1 MVVKKGA
8 KKSATKKPAAKKTAA
23 KKPAAK
29 KAAAKKAV
37 AKKAAAKKPVAKK
50 AAAKKAVAKKAAAK
64 KPVAK
69 KAAAKKAVAKKA
81 AAKKAVAKKTAA
93 KKAVAKKTAAKKPVA
108 KKAAAKKPVAK
119 KAAAKK
125 PVAKKTTAKKAVA
138 KKPARTKKTPA
149 VAPVPAEGSEPSEPE
164 GGRGLLKSPYSAP
177 KITGQ
182 WDGKAFNA
190 SALKDKWTVL
200 YFYPKDATPGCTIEA
215 RDFERL
221 SKEYEKNNAV
231 IVGVSKDSCQSHT
244 KFAQKE
250 SLSFVLLSDENS
262 DLCEKFGVW
271 KEKKMYGKSFLGI
284 ERSTFLINPEG
295 MVVAQWPK
303 VKVDGHAQE
312 VLAALKRVRR

>member
-8 KKSATKKPAAKKTAA
+8 KKSATKKPAAKKAVAKKAAA

-29 KAAAKKAV
+29 KAAAKK
-37 AKKAAAKKPVAKK
+37 PV
-50 AAAKKAVAKKAAAK
+50 AKKAVAKKA
-64 KPVAK
+64 
-69 KAAAKKAVAKKA
+69 
-81 AAKKAVAKKTAA
+81 
-93 KKAVAKKTAAKKPVA
+93 AAKKPVA

-125 PVAKKTTAKKAVA
+125 PVAKKAAAKKPVAKKAAAKKPVA
-138 KKPARTKKTPA
+138 KKAAAKKPVAKKAAAKKPVVKKAARAKKATASSPAPS
-149 VAPVPAEGSEPSEPE
+149 EGSEPSEPE
-164 GGRGLLKSPYSAP
+164 GGLGLLKSPYSAP

-182 WDGKAFNA
+182 VEGKTFNA
-190 SALKDKWTVL
+190 STLKGKWTVL

-215 RDFERL
+215 KDFERL
-221 SKEYEKNNAV
+221 SQEYEKNNAV

-244 KFAQKE
+244 KFAKKE

-284 ERSTFLINPEG
+284 ERSTFLISPEG

-303 VKVDGHAQE
+303 VKVDGHAKE